1 MFIFFLC
8 IAYKNGTKV
17 IVFRGLPLSCHEES
31 IYSDIKAI
39 KTTKNPIYNLFFL
52 IFARNRIHKNK
63 QL

>member
-31 IYSDIKAI
+31 IYSDIKAR
-39 KTTKNPIYNLFFL
+39 LFHL
-52 IFARNRIHKNK
+52 SLDKGT
-63 QL
+63 